1 MNLVIPPIF
10 FYAVGT
16 LLVIFGG
23 LRILYLGRRRAE
35 KEIQEDTPEL
45 AKTRKRHVTFGIVWI
60 LMGLFLI
67 ISTAGVLRV
76 RSPF

>member
-1 MNLVIPPIF
+1 VNLVIPPIF
-10 FYAVGT
+10 FYAVGS
-16 LLVIFGG
+16 LLVIFGA
-23 LRILYLGRRRAE
+23 LRIFHLGRRREAAE
-35 KEIQEDTPEL
+35 ITEDTPEQ

-67 ISTAGVLRV
+67 ISTAGVLKV